1 MADINANSHKISAA
15 QLFCILL
22 LMRVSAEL
30 VYPSRGG
37 FGGTGLAAALTA
49 EIARFLIALPVLIY
63 ACKGSGF
70 YAAAWRKNRFLGW
83 VTALGAALLLAWFVA
98 RTAVYAAGF
107 VHRNMLLKTPEFLI
121 IVLLAGFAAY
131 AAVKGGEALARAGVL
146 FLWAAGIVTVLLILA
161 DIPYMEFDRELPEWS
176 TALFITDVIERFCRS
191 GEYLVFAAL
200 LPYVRVETRSD
211 RRKLGTAGFC
221 FAGAAVLCSG
231 LFCVFFGAVL
241 GEYYSMSEYP
251 IAAAGSL
258 ADIILFK
265 RLDGAACAV
274 WSLAAAFRMGV
285 MAFAALSVVG
295 EVAKCRDSAEQ
306 SPGKESCA

>member
-211 RRKLGTAGFC
+211 RRKLGAAGFC

-285 MAFAALSVVG
+285 MAFAAISVVG
-295 EVAKCRDSAEQ
+295 EVAKCRDSAAQ